1 MCKTIRFLPSLTK
14 HPSLT
19 NRIAAL
25 SLNFPELPDLKV
37 SNETFGRLIYDRKT
51 EHYRTAL
58 EIARLLLLNY
68 HPDIQSGKEHVL
80 ALLFDMN
87 MLWEKYIYVQLKKVV
102 DKVFKVR
109 QQVSKPFWQH
119 KTIRPD
125 IVLTIGAEQIV
136 LDTKWKAL
144 RYAVPSDD
152 DLKQMYVYNHH
163 FEAER
168 SILLYPQV
176 FGTDGIVGH
185 YHECRVKQ
193 HCCQLLFLDI
203 FKSLSGE
210 ANPKLPNDLG
220 SVLKGLII
228 ETPGKKSC

>member
-1 MCKTIRFLPSLTK
+1 MPTLTK

-25 SLNFPELPDLKV
+25 SLNFPEMPDLKV
-37 SNETFGRLIYDRKT
+37 SNETFDCLVYDRKT

-68 HPDIQSGKEHVL
+68 HPDIQSHVL

-87 MLWEKYIYVQLKKVV
+87 MLWEKYIYVQLKKVE
-102 DKVFKVR
+102 DEGFKVR
-109 QQVSKPFWQH
+109 QQVSKLFWQH
-119 KTIRPD
+119 KHIRPD
-125 IVLTIGAEQIV
+125 ILLTIGAEQIV

-152 DLKQMYVYNHH
+152 DLQQMFVYNHH
-163 FEAER
+163 FEAGR

-176 FGTDGIVGH
+176 FGVEGIVGR
-185 YHECRVKQ
+185 YHERRVKE
-193 HCCQLLFLDI
+193 HGCQLLFLDI
-203 FKSLSGE
+203 FNSSDSQIG
-210 ANPKLPNDLG
+210 NKLPTDLG
-220 SVLKGLII
+220 IGLKQLLLEAIMF
-228 ETPGKKSC
+228 TVDD